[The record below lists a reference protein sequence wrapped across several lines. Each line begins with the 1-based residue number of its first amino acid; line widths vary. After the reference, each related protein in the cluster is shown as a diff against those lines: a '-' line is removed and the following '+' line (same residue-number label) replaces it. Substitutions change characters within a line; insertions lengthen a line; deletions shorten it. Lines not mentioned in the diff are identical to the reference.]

1 MPVGKTG
8 FPLLAYRLNAL
19 VQVLP
24 EWLKRGHLCVL
35 QLFIFL
41 PDFLNLG
48 IFISDEFLAIK
59 IVHHFCL
66 RAVQAVDPLVTI
78 STFKVAYRRVGAFVS
93 EWILGANTCQTVDV
107 RCFAFRG
114 AFQFT
119 VGYALGRP
127 A

>member
-1 MPVGKTG
+1 MS
-8 FPLLAYRLNAL
+8 
-19 VQVLP
+19 
-24 EWLKRGHLCVL
+24 VL

-78 STFKVAYRRVGAFVS
+78 PTFKVAYRRVGAFVS

-119 VGYALGRP
+119 LGFALGRP